1 MRATAAAAFVAAT
14 LGAPLA
20 LAQATADAGAASA
33 TDSGTASAPA
43 SSSATETASASAPA
57 TDAHE
62 LPPEEP
68 KAPKKKALPVPL
80 SIMGGLR
87 IGAIL
92 PAGDVGQSPQLPVA
106 ITTAV
111 DLTLEAGATIYEHFY
126 GGLLFGGSFYISP
139 ASSARNVNAILF
151 GTEVGY
157 LTNPDGLGGFFG
169 LGLGYRR
176 YFIGDALSNA
186 NTVDGPDALATIAL
200 HIRAG
205 SAMRI
210 LPRFDFAVGPAG
222 GYTHALFFFGASIWF
237 NQDLARA
244 PH

>member
-1 MRATAAAAFVAAT
+1 MRATACAAFVAAT
-14 LGAPLA
+14 LGAPIA
-20 LAQATADAGAASA
+20 LAQTTADAGADSA
-33 TDSGTASAPA
+33 A
-43 SSSATETASASAPA
+43 ASASPLGSASETAPGPA
-57 TDAHE
+57 SDAHE

-68 KAPKKKALPVPL
+68 KAPKNKKPLPVPL

-87 IGAIL
+87 LGAIL
-92 PAGDVGQSPQLPVA
+92 PAGDVGQAPQLPVA

-139 ASSARNVNAILF
+139 ASSAKSVSSILF

-176 YFIGDALSNA
+176 FFIGDALGNA
-186 NTVDGPDALATIAL
+186 NSVDGPDVLATVAL
-200 HIRAG
+200 HLRVG
-205 SAMRI
+205 SSVRI

-222 GYTHALFFFGASIWF
+222 GYTHALFFFGASFWL
-237 NQDLARA
+237 NHDVARA
-244 PH
+244 PR